1 MFSDNAI
8 ALVAEIFPCLEKLDL
23 DGGRVTVAGLKLLE
37 RFHKLRF
44 LSIYCGQVSELLG
57 ISINSLR

>member
-44 LSIYCGQVSELLG
+44 LSIYCGQVSQLLWD
-57 ISINSLR
+57 